1 MGIRVQL
8 SPGRLAGPV
17 PSEHQVILDWGAE
30 TCSFQSLDTC
40 SPRPPGCFFIKA
52 LLDQQLLVGS
62 PRRSGRTGCMQLLR
76 RHDNKRW
83 R

>member
-40 SPRPPGCFFIKA
+40 SPRPPW
-52 LLDQQLLVGS
+52 LLLHKSAAGPAAPSGEPQAVWEDWMHAATAS
-62 PRRSGRTGCMQLLR
+62 P
-76 RHDNKRW
+76 
-83 R
+83 